1 MRLARRYVLRHP
13 KKGRKPLFKIP
24 VYVTIGAILG
34 WLLDRW
40 MSGQAWR
47 QQALIEGVVSSQ
59 DVIELGIGA
68 GLLFFGGR
76 IHSSL
81 KWVGLGIFSYEVS
94 RIVAEQVF
102 KTGVM

>member
-1 MRLARRYVLRHP
+1 M
-13 KKGRKPLFKIP
+13 FKIP

-40 MSGQAWR
+40 MSGQAWGK
-47 QQALIEGVVSSQ
+47 QPLIEGVVSVQ
-59 DVIELGIGA
+59 DFLELGIGA
-68 GLLFFGGR
+68 GLLFFGGKV
-76 IHSSL
+76 HSSL

-94 RIVAEQVF
+94 RLVAEQVF